1 MSVTEALQKYLTARY
16 SGAET
21 DTVRKNL
28 VTEAEQLVTSL
39 KTARQQFDLEWYVNQ
54 RFIDGDHFLKF
65 DRKSGKVTN
74 AEPGDD
80 ENGKKIRRSINLM
93 KAQIRGLKNFVL
105 KVPLTVEFS
114 PAPKDN
120 SPEAIDAAKEEAKK
134 KEAAWRGIED
144 KLKLKKLRRPVVD
157 DGFVKHSGYI
167 FVLPT
172 TDGLGVRVDRYDSYD
187 VYPDSTAA
195 SFYDGTV
202 LLLAT
207 KQNVQALKANSAY
220 ENTVEIKGDGRL
232 SLSDFKNNYERSRL
246 GGANQNTQG
255 DLESTILRQLFIK
268 CAYTE
273 EETED
278 PATRQKRKTLKKLE
292 DGEVRIWIITFTSDE
307 LHRIEETRFKQW
319 PGIRYTP
326 EESGSRVHG
335 RAWAH
340 DLKDPNKTVNNM
352 VSKAEEWHIKA
363 APKLLVPKDS
373 SLKEVTTVT
382 AEVLEYDARKSDGIK
397 DFMPQ
402 GVPASMFTLIDRA
415 QGFSADVGGMHR
427 ASGGEVPVGVKSGK
441 GIEALQAADA
451 EFNMAE
457 PMENWAE
464 AWQEMVERVLDVVS
478 EQVTTQVPLEYEDNE
493 GMTRQVTIM
502 GKAGL
507 QNPDGSYREA
517 PSNVVV
523 IAPSRVKVRAVP
535 EVSYTE
541 DGRREILRELYDSK
555 LIDRKTVLEAYR
567 FGNVGDIIDR
577 VIEEQQQASQT
588 PPPKPPIPADKLI
601 NALANLRK
609 SGEPIL
615 PEQIDA
621 VLTEAGVPTAT
632 ELSTPAAPIDT
643 PVQ

>member
-1 MSVTEALQKYLTARY
+1 MSVTESLQKYLEARY
-16 SGAET
+16 SGADT
-21 DTVRKNL
+21 DDLRKAL
-28 VTEAEQLVTSL
+28 VNEAEQLVTTL

-80 ENGKKIRRSINLM
+80 EGGKKIRRSINLM

-105 KVPLTVEFS
+105 KAPLTVEFS
-114 PAPKDN
+114 PAPKDG
-120 SPEAIDAAKEEAKK
+120 SEEAKEAARK
-134 KEAAWRGIED
+134 EARNKEAAWRGIED
-144 KLKLKKLRRPVVD
+144 KLKLKRLRRPVVD

-167 FVLPT
+167 GVLPAS
-172 TDGLGVRVDRYDSYD
+172 GELGVRVDRYDSYD
-187 VYPDSTAA
+187 VYPDSTA

-207 KQNVQALKANSAY
+207 KQNVQAIKSNSAY
-220 ENTVEIKGDGRL
+220 ENTAEVKGDGRL
-232 SLSDFKNNYERSRL
+232 SLSDFKNNYERSKL
-246 GGANQNTQG
+246 GGANQNSQG

-268 CAYTE
+268 CPYGE
-273 EETED
+273 EVGED
-278 PATRQKRKTLKKLE
+278 GTKKLKKLE
-292 DGEVRIWIITFTSDE
+292 DGQVHIWIITFTTEE

-319 PGIRYTP
+319 PLIRYTP
-326 EESGSRVHG
+326 EDSGGRVHG

-352 VSKAEEWHIKA
+352 ISTAEEWHVKA
-363 APKLLVPKDS
+363 KPKLLVPKDS
-373 SLKEVTTVT
+373 SLKEITTTT

-402 GVPASMFTLIDRA
+402 GVPASLFTLVNLSQA
-415 QGFSADVGGMHR
+415 FSADVGGMHR
-427 ASGGEVPVGVKSGK
+427 ASGGDVPVGVKSGR
-441 GIEALQAADA
+441 GIEALQSADA

-464 AWQEMVERVLDVVS
+464 TWQEMVERVLEVVS
-478 EQVTTQVPLEYEDNE
+478 EQVTTQVPLEYEDSE
-493 GMTRQVTIM
+493 GMTQRLNIM

-507 QNPDGSYREA
+507 QNQDGSTNEA
-517 PSNVVV
+517 PEGVVV
-523 IAPSRVKVRAVP
+523 ITPSRVKVRAVP

-541 DGRREILRELYDSK
+541 DGRREILKELYESK

-577 VIEEQQQASQT
+577 VLEEQEQASQT
-588 PPPKPPIPADKLI
+588 PPPKQPIPADKLI

-615 PEQIDA
+615 PEQIDV
-621 VLTEAGVPTAT
+621 VLTEAGVPTMA

-643 PVQ
+643 PIQ